1 MYTLLYSLTTIDVLD
16 IISMKSEIGVPRQIR
31 KTTKKTPLGMAKNFE
46 GNRVTEMA
54 SDD

>member
-1 MYTLLYSLTTIDVLD
+1 MYTLLYSLTKIDVD
-16 IISMKSEIGVPRQIR
+16 IISMEGEIGVPRQIR
-31 KTTKKTPLGMAKNFE
+31 KTTKKHPLGVAKNFE